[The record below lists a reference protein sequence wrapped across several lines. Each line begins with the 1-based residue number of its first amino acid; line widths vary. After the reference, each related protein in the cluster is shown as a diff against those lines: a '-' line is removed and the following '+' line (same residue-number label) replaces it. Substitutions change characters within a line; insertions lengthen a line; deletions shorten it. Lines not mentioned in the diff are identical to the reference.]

1 MLLGLNFDNSNPYS
15 NLLEEI
21 FNIIDSRRIQQ
32 IIASNGIKPL
42 DKFNFSLKAF
52 FISQFFD
59 LKISYIIDEINRKPE
74 VKSFFNVKTVLTV
87 SQVKELIGRFSA
99 EIIEKTMNSILIYLN
114 RNNKVKSHTYLLD
127 ATPLDVDYNFDSKK
141 ISKENLKNKDP
152 KWGHGTSI
160 GFYIGFKGTFV
171 LDYNTMMPVL
181 FIIHPG
187 SPHDS
192 KIFPE
197 ILEQMKKHHLLHHN
211 DKILADRGYYSYENY
226 EIGLKKY
233 HIQPLILTKSNFN
246 IEKLNKALTCPLEY
260 FRQNKKDKENKNKFI
275 KLTNSFCKNII
286 KRKRIK
292 YIRSHI
298 EDFFKFLKEGL
309 NLKHFHKYTL
319 NSVKKT
325 TILTV
330 LIASLIIIQGY
341 TTKTD

>member
-1 MLLGLNFDNSNPYS
+1 MLLGLNFDKSNPYS

-42 DKFNFSLKAF
+42 DKFNFSLKVF
-52 FISQFFD
+52 FISQFFN
-59 LKISYIIDEINRKPE
+59 LKISYILDEINMKPE
-74 VKSFFNVKTVLTV
+74 VKSFFNVKTVLSV
-87 SQVKELIGRFSA
+87 SQVTELIGRFSA
-99 EIIEKTMNSILIYLN
+99 ETIEKTMNTILNYLN
-114 RNNKVKSHTYLLD
+114 KNNRVKVHTYLLD
-127 ATPLDVDYNFDSKK
+127 ATHLDVDYNFNSKK
-141 ISKENLKNKDP
+141 ISKKNLENKDP

-160 GFYIGFKGTFV
+160 GFYIVFKGTFV

-192 KIFPE
+192 QIFPE
-197 ILEQMKKHHLLHHN
+197 VLEQMKKHHLLHHN

-246 IEKLNKALTCPLEY
+246 IEKLNSALTCPLEY
-260 FRQNKKDKENKNKFI
+260 FRENKKDKENKTKFI
-275 KLTNSFCKNII
+275 KLSNSFCKNII

-292 YIRSHI
+292 YVRSHI

-309 NLKHFHKYTL
+309 NLKHFL
-319 NSVKKT
+319 NIQQNLLKK
-325 TILTV
+325 
-330 LIASLIIIQGY
+330 QHY
-341 TTKTD
+341 